1 VTVEQRAGP
10 SPADSLSGIGPGQAL
25 RELDHHRN
33 RRLIFVMLFR
43 VVLITLVLGVTT
55 LIYYLSET
63 DLTTP
68 AAIAVYAV
76 IGVTYLLTLG
86 YALALR
92 SGFLLGRL
100 GEIQL
105 IGDLAV
111 AAVIVHAT
119 GGAQSAYTFFFPVA
133 IIGAALIGSRRAI
146 VGIAA
151 SALVLFVAVSLLG
164 WSGALPAL
172 AGQEFTP
179 ASLTRIELAR
189 ALALNGA
196 AIVGVGL
203 LAINLGSQLQ
213 RTRTSLETQSSAA
226 ADLLTLHSDIV
237 RSLTSGLITIDGDG
251 RINSINET
259 ATRILAI
266 EADAALGRPLGELV
280 APIAAALENLAS
292 TDQLFRTEVRLLRPG
307 SDADLVLGV
316 SVSPL
321 FDRNHNPI
329 GRVINFQD
337 LSELRQMEQQVRQAE
352 RLAVIGR
359 LAAGVAHEIRN
370 PLASISG
377 SIELLR
383 SSPPGGDERK
393 ALMDIVTR
401 EVDRLEKLIRELL
414 DYTNPRAPTKA
425 PLDLASAIRD
435 TASAFHNDRAVAEL
449 EVEVSGCDREVPVDA
464 DPEKLRQVLWNL
476 LRNAAEAAESRV
488 EVALEL
494 EADRA
499 IVEIADDGAGISDAD
514 LERIFDPFFT
524 TKEGG
529 TGLGLAIVHNIVGEH
544 GGVIR
549 ARNRE
554 AGGAIFRVELPYT
567 GTSTREP

>member
-1 VTVEQRAGP
+1 
-10 SPADSLSGIGPGQAL
+10 
-25 RELDHHRN
+25 
-33 RRLIFVMLFR
+33 
-43 VVLITLVLGVTT
+43 
-55 LIYYLSET
+55 
-63 DLTTP
+63 
-68 AAIAVYAV
+68 
-76 IGVTYLLTLG
+76 
-86 YALALR
+86 
-92 SGFLLGRL
+92 LLGRL